1 MKRLLRRRLRRLLAM
16 TTMLFCFAVPLIHAQ
31 TGADYGIEIT
41 RKLGRG
47 LGNVL
52 SSPLELPCGIR
63 DEVSEWGWQGAFTG
77 PFKALAL
84 FGRRLL
90 VGVTEVGTFI
100 IPMEGTLPPVCQ
112 KKREPAVQ
120 AT

>member
-1 MKRLLRRRLRRLLAM
+1 MKKKA
-16 TTMLFCFAVPLIHAQ
+16 LFVMALVCCTVAAAEAQ
-31 TGADYGIEIT
+31 TGADYGIEIS

-84 FGRRLL
+84 FARRLL

-100 IPMEGTLPPVCQ
+100 IPMEGTLPPVCR
-112 KKREPAVQ
+112 KKQEPAVQ